1 MDNDQ
6 RHRQVIERYIQAYN
20 NFDVDGMIRDLHD
33 DILFENVVNGSVNL
47 ATHGLEAF
55 RDQAESAK
63 ALFRSREQK
72 ISGMQ
77 FKDDTVEAL
86 IDYTGVFAAD
96 LPNGPK
102 AGDEI
107 RLRGKSIF
115 TFRDGRI
122 AHIRDES

>member
-6 RHRQVIERYIQAYN
+6 RRQVIEHYIQAYN
-20 NFDVDGMIRDLHD
+20 NFDVDGMIRDLHN

-63 ALFRSREQK
+63 SLFRSREQK

-77 FKDDTVEAL
+77 FRDDVVEAL

-102 AGDEI
+102 AGDAI
-107 RLRGKSIF
+107 QIRGKSIF
-115 TFRDGRI
+115 TFRDGKI
-122 AHIRDES
+122 AQIRDES